1 MMTSNDVFLRALR
14 QIESVHT
21 GDDRLRDAVSTESIL
36 LERLSKQE
44 QVRATIVP
52 LVIAH
57 IAWYFADKV
66 TSIAAQQRVSILK
79 KLSREVKSLRHD
91 YDYRMR
97 NSMSHSN
104 IKEVEEQIKMF
115 ESIIGMDIQ
124 ILYFSVNNEFKR
136 TMPNYPHDEL
146 RTYAIMSV
154 LFIDYLQEYNN
165 KMSDM
170 LLERIP
176 EKNLS
181 RIPVSPVLEK
191 LRKVMELVSGVSKKF
206 NYKDRNI
213 VLSMAVIK
221 NRVNGIEFSVLE

>member
-1 MMTSNDVFLRALR
+1 MMTNNDVFLRALR

-21 GDDRLRDAVSTESIL
+21 VDDRLRDVAGMESIL

-57 IAWYFADKV
+57 IAWDFADKV

-79 KLSREVKSLRHD
+79 KLSRDIKSLRHD

-104 IKEVEEQIKMF
+104 IKEVEEQINMF
-115 ESIIGMDIQ
+115 ESSIGMDIQ

-136 TMPNYPHDEL
+136 TMPNYPNDEL

-165 KMSDM
+165 ETSDM

-213 VLSMAVIK
+213 GLSMAVIK